1 MCKQICQ
8 VKPYLFEDFL
18 IISLDKKWISVLGGK
33 IPEFTAMIDEKGRLS
48 LVGPVVYKKKE
59 IEKN

>member
-1 MCKQICQ
+1 
-8 VKPYLFEDFL
+8 LFEDFL
-18 IISLDKKWISVLGGK
+18 IISLDKNWIDVCEGG
-33 IPEFTAMIDEKGRLS
+33 IPTFTAMIDEKGRLS